1 MTTICLNMIVKN
13 EERVLG
19 RCLSSVKHLIDYY
32 VIVDT
37 GSTDKTKEVIAKEL
51 EGIPGE
57 VHERPWVN
65 FGHNRTEAIKLAVGK
80 ADYLMVVDADDE
92 IVGEK
97 PSGLTADVYHLKVED
112 GEVRYDRGQIFKSDE
127 SFYYQG
133 ILHEFLTSSK
143 PIVNA
148 FLVGLRYIRHGD
160 GSTWG
165 KRDAAA
171 IKAKFKRDA
180 FTLMNALVE
189 EPDNARYVFYL
200 AQSWRDAGELEASI
214 KEYERVATMKG
225 WEEERWFSLYQAA
238 CLRQSLAQ
246 PQPIVID
253 AYLRAYEFRPS
264 RLESMWALG
273 RYLQTIGRFRTCYHL
288 LKPFVTSSVQMT
300 TDRLYVDPQ
309 VYTWKLADV
318 FADSAYYSGDVG
330 LAYQINMR
338 LVDHPGIPP
347 EIRTRIKNNIAALN
361 PATMSKLF
369 PNQNPSGPAAV
380 KG

>member
-1 MTTICLNMIVKN
+1 M
-13 EERVLG
+13 
-19 RCLSSVKHLIDYY
+19 
-32 VIVDT
+32 
-37 GSTDKTKEVIAKEL
+37 
-51 EGIPGE
+51 
-57 VHERPWVN
+57 
-65 FGHNRTEAIKLAVGK
+65 
-80 ADYLMVVDADDE
+80 DADDE

-112 GEVRYDRGQIFKSDE
+112 GEVRYDRGQIFKADE

-133 ILHEFLTSSK
+133 VLHEFLTSSK
-143 PIVNA
+143 PIVNSLLA
-148 FLVGLRYIRHGD
+148 GLRYVRHGD

-165 KRDAAA
+165 KRDVAS

-361 PATMSKLF
+361 PSTMSKLF